1 MSNPIFFSNE
11 DNTTYEEERNDMLAS
26 RALEQEQAEEGLEAY
41 CPRCG
46 NVITEYNP
54 ESNTKYNPESNIAC
68 AKCGMTNQELEHRG
82 QMRYDSE

>member
-1 MSNPIFFSNE
+1 MSNSVFFSNE

-54 ESNTKYNPESNIAC
+54 ESNIAC
-68 AKCGMTNQELEHRG
+68 AKCGMTNEELEHRG
-82 QMRYDSE
+82 QMRKSLKRDTGRR